1 MRSLTVLF
9 DPGCALCRGARAWL
23 EGQKKYVSLEFVGAG
38 TAEARRRFPE
48 LDPASTLKEITVVDE
63 GLRVYRGEKA
73 WLMCLWALREYRQ
86 TSLRWSRPDRLSYAR
101 RFVAWVSRHRRL
113 LPVPA
118 FGEGARL
125 R

>member
-9 DPGCALCRGARAWL
+9 DPGCALCRAARAWL
-23 EGQKKYVSLEFVGAG
+23 EGRKKYVAMEFMGAG
-38 TAEARRRFPE
+38 TAEARRRFPG

-73 WLMCLWALREYRQ
+73 WLMCLWALREYRE
-86 TSLRWSRPDRLSYAR
+86 TALRWSRPDRLPYAR

-113 LPVPA
+113 LPV
-118 FGEGARL
+118 GEGARL